1 MRALM
6 ILILSSVVLAAC
18 TPAGPPPSQATVKPV
33 SLVTPGVPA
42 GASFYD
48 GCTHMLSYPSELDT
62 SDGILFQSPSDQDVY
77 VLIIARRRAEGEED
91 LSLDGLASQTAARW
105 SAQANG
111 PVFEAVQVTDYL
123 GTSLDG
129 LRSDLV
135 DEAETH
141 TRLMVVVR
149 PETLLGDMLPADVVY
164 EIVAQAPEA
173 IWSEWDPLF
182 EIVFQTF
189 HPKDCGGV

>member
-1 MRALM
+1 
-6 ILILSSVVLAAC
+6 
-18 TPAGPPPSQATVKPV
+18 
-33 SLVTPGVPA
+33 
-42 GASFYD
+42 
-48 GCTHMLSYPSELDT
+48 MLSYPSELET
-62 SDGILFQSPSDQDVY
+62 SDGILFQSPSDQDVSL
-77 VLIIARRRAEGEED
+77 LIIARRRAEGEE
-91 LSLDGLASQTAARW
+91 SLDLEALASQITARW
-105 SAQANG
+105 STRANG
-111 PVFEAVQVTDYL
+111 PVFEPLQVTDYL

-135 DEAETH
+135 GEAGTH

-173 IWSEWDPLF
+173 VWPEWDPLF

>member
-1 MRALM
+1 MRARV
-6 ILILSSVVLAAC
+6 ILIVSSVVLAAC
-18 TPAGPPPSQATVKPV
+18 APTIPPTSQATVEPV
-33 SLVTPGVPA
+33 LQATPDVPE

-48 GCTHMLSYPSELDT
+48 GCTHMLSYPSELET
-62 SDGILFQSPSDQDVY
+62 SDGILFQSPGDQNVS
-77 VLIIARRRAEGEED
+77 LFIIARRRAEGEED
-91 LSLDGLASQTAARW
+91 LALDALASQIAARW
-105 SAQANG
+105 STQANT
-111 PVFEAVQVTDYL
+111 PVFKAAQVTDYL

-135 DEAETH
+135 GETETH
-141 TRLMVVVR
+141 TRLMVIVR

-164 EIVAQAPEA
+164 EIVAQAPVP

>member
-1 MRALM
+1 MRARVILM
-6 ILILSSVVLAAC
+6 VSSVLLTAC
-18 TPAGPPPSQATVKPV
+18 VPAIPTTSQATVEPV
-33 SLVTPGVPA
+33 PLVTPAVPQ

-48 GCTHMLSYPSELDT
+48 GCTHMLSYPSELET
-62 SDGILFQSPSDQDVY
+62 RDGILFQSPSYQDVSL
-77 VLIIARRRAEGEED
+77 LIIARRRAEGEET
-91 LSLDGLASQTAARW
+91 LALEALASQVAARW
-105 SAQANG
+105 STRANG
-111 PVFEAVQVTDYL
+111 PVFEPLQVTDYL
-123 GTSLDG
+123 GTSFDD

-135 DEAETH
+135 DEAGTH

-164 EIVAQAPEA
+164 EIMAQAPEA
-173 IWSEWDPLF
+173 VWPEWNPLF